1 METMLLHMEDPDDT
15 GGVLYVTVG
24 DTAFPEEGWYDLVD
38 VDLENWL
45 PGLLSFA
52 RGHADSCILQF
63 MDAPA
68 AVRLTRHN
76 ESIFSVCL
84 WNHKPQIMQTEIDFP
99 AFLDSV
105 AKCLRRYNRV
115 MHQQGKLPRFESEL
129 SIIRKLIK

>member
-1 METMLLHMEDPDDT
+1 MEMMLLHIEEPDNT

-24 DTAFPEEGWYDLVD
+24 DTAFPEDGWYDLVHI
-38 VDLENWL
+38 DLQNWL

-52 RGHADSCILQF
+52 RGHADSCTLQF

-68 AVRLTRHN
+68 AVRVTRQN
-76 ESIFSVCL
+76 GIVCAVCL
-84 WNHKPQIMQTEIDFP
+84 CDHKPQIAQTEIDFP